1 MHEKSQ
7 SWKVKNYLNLE
18 LEIVSLVMQKVE
30 RMLKNVANAKEEK

>member
-1 MHEKSQ
+1 MYEKSQ